1 MEEMLKCLV
10 LRRSTYMSKCE
21 AGMIL
26 SRKGMDTML
35 SDLFE
40 MCDIL
45 Q

>member
-1 MEEMLKCLV
+1 MEEVRKCFV
-10 LRRSTYMSKCE
+10 LRRGIYISKCE
-21 AGMIL
+21 AGMVL
-26 SRKGMDTML
+26 SRKGMDTVL